1 MDNVYCLH
9 SKLTFSTLLLHYI
22 LWNNYGLRTTLNK
35 CYIIDTHIR
44 ISAPFNKHLLLIN
57 TALHN
62 VALIRKKA
70 YRISIHVI
78 DRGFLIPYF
87 MKTPLY
93 CLPPPFSSS
102 VQQQPPPPH
111 PTPLLHSYCPFC
123 CHVSLTE
130 WYLMILWIYTCCAL
144 LP

>member
-9 SKLTFSTLLLHYI
+9 PKLTFSTLLLHYI
-22 LWNNYGLRTTLNK
+22 LWNNDGLRTTLNK
-35 CYIIDTHIR
+35 RYIIDTQIR

-70 YRISIHVI
+70 YRISIYVI

-93 CLPPPFSSS
+93 CLPPPFFKFCPTN
-102 VQQQPPPPH
+102 PPPSPRPLSST
-111 PTPLLHSYCPFC
+111 PTALF
-123 CHVSLTE
+123 VA
-130 WYLMILWIYTCCAL
+130 MFLWLNGT
-144 LP
+144 

>member
-9 SKLTFSTLLLHYI
+9 PKLTFSTLLLHYI
-22 LWNNYGLRTTLNK
+22 LWNNDGLRTTLNK
-35 CYIIDTHIR
+35 RYIIDTQIR

-62 VALIRKKA
+62 VALIRRKA
-70 YRISIHVI
+70 YRISIYAI

-93 CLPPPFSSS
+93 CLPPPFFKFCPTTPSPPPA
-102 VQQQPPPPH
+102 PPPPLSST
-111 PTPLLHSYCPFC
+111 PTALF
-123 CHVSLTE
+123 VA
-130 WYLMILWIYTCCAL
+130 MFLWLNGT
-144 LP
+144 